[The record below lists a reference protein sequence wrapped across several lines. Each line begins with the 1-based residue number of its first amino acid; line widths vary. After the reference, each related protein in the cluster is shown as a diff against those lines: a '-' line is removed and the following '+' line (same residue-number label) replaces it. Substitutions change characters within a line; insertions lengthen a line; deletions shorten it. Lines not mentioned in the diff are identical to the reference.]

1 MRLPLAFALTLG
13 LLTACDAAAVTDDEA
28 ISCAAGSIKAQGS
41 SAQANAVSSWIKDY
55 QVTCPEATIEYD
67 SSGSGAGVRAFIAG
81 TADFAGTDSALKAAD
96 QSAADARCKTGPA
109 VHLPT
114 VVGPIAL
121 AYNVA
126 SAGDLRLAPATVAKI
141 FAGAV
146 ATWDDPAIAADNP
159 GAALPATPIRPVHR
173 KDGSGTTD
181 NFTAFL
187 AATAG
192 TDWTFGAGSAWPA
205 PGGSAQRGSN
215 GVATAVART
224 DGAIGYVEAS
234 YARFHNLAT
243 ARVGNGAGEFVALTD
258 DAAARTVA
266 DAAIKGSGG
275 DLRLT
280 VDYRTA
286 AAGAYPIVL
295 VTYEVICGSGAPE
308 LARSFL
314 AYAVSPAG
322 QAEAARAGYAP
333 LPEGLRRKAAATVAG
348 LS

>member
-1 MRLPLAFALTLG
+1 MKLRLTLALALTLG
-13 LLTACDAAAVTDDEA
+13 PLTACDAAAGGGGEA
-28 ISCAAGSIKAQGS
+28 VSCAAGSIRAQGS

-55 QVTCPEATIEYD
+55 QVNCPEATIAYG

-81 TADFAGTDSALKAAD
+81 DAAFAGTDSSLSAAE
-96 QSAADARCKTGPA
+96 QAAADARCGSGPA
-109 VHLPT
+109 VHLPA
-114 VVGPIAL
+114 VIGPIAL
-121 AYNVA
+121 VYNVA
-126 SAGDLRLAPATVAKI
+126 GAGDLRLAPATVAKV

-146 ATWDDPAIAADNP
+146 TTWDDPAIAADNP
-159 GAALPATPIRPVHR
+159 GAALPSTTIRTVHR
-173 KDGSGTTD
+173 GDGSGTTD

-187 AATAG
+187 TAAAG
-192 TDWTFGAGSAWPA
+192 ADWTFGSSSAWRA

-215 GVATAVART
+215 GIATAVART

-243 ARVGNGAGEFVALTD
+243 ARIGNGAGEFVALTD

-266 DAAIKGSGG
+266 DAAITGRGG

-280 VDYRTA
+280 VDYRSA

-295 VTYEVICGSGAPE
+295 VTYEVVCGSGAAE
-308 LARSFL
+308 LTRSFL

-322 QAEAARAGYAP
+322 QA
-333 LPEGLRRKAAATVAG
+333 
-348 LS
+348 